1 MVEIPLSSSKCTSPT
16 LALSRRFALVTRSGN
31 RDNARLLDLSTLANL
46 VNAIAVTAGVIFAA
60 AQIREFRRQRRRQ
73 SMYTLVQTFQ
83 GAEFAKA
90 LHRII
95 DLPDNLDREGIR
107 AKVGPEGEDAIYF
120 VTTTWET
127 IGVLVFQKELTLD
140 LVDDFFS
147 GPIIISWRKLS
158 RYLEEIRKERQR
170 DTLFEWYQWL
180 AERMMERES
189 KVPAVPAHI
198 ANAPGSKSYQ
208 HWLHG

>member
-1 MVEIPLSSSKCTSPT
+1 MDI
-16 LALSRRFALVTRSGN
+16 
-31 RDNARLLDLSTLANL
+31 STLANL
-46 VNAIAVTAGVIFAA
+46 VNALAVTAGVIFAA

-83 GAEFAKA
+83 SAEFAKA

-95 DLPDNLDREGIR
+95 ELPDDLDRAAIH
-107 AKVGPEGEDAIYF
+107 AQVGAEGEAVIYF

-147 GPIIISWRKLS
+147 GPIVITWRKLE
-158 RYLEEIRKERQR
+158 RYLEELRRERQR

-180 AERMMERES
+180 AEQLMKREAHA
-189 KVPAVPAHI
+189 PPVPAHI
-198 ANAPGSKSYQ
+198 AHKNWP
-208 HWLHG
+208 

>member
-1 MVEIPLSSSKCTSPT
+1 MIFLRIWIGFC
-16 LALSRRFALVTRSGN
+16 AM
-31 RDNARLLDLSTLANL
+31 DISTLANL

-83 GAEFAKA
+83 SAEFAKA

-95 DLPDNLDREGIR
+95 ELPDNLDRAAMR
-107 AKVGPEGEDAIYF
+107 AKVGAEGEAEIYF

-147 GPIIISWRKLS
+147 GPIVLSWHKLQ
-158 RYLEEIRKERQR
+158 RYLEEERREYRR
-170 DTLFEWYQWL
+170 DTLFEWFQWL
-180 AERMMERES
+180 AERMMDREKS
-189 KVPAVPAHI
+189 GPPVPAHI
-198 ANAPGSKSYQ
+198 AHRGWK
-208 HWLHG
+208 L

>member
-1 MVEIPLSSSKCTSPT
+1 MDI
-16 LALSRRFALVTRSGN
+16 
-31 RDNARLLDLSTLANL
+31 STLANL
-46 VNAIAVTAGVIFAA
+46 INAIAVTAGVIFAA
-60 AQIREFRRQRRRQ
+60 AQIHEFRRQRRRQ

-83 GAEFAKA
+83 SADFAKA

-95 DLPDNLDREGIR
+95 DLPDNLDRAAIR

-127 IGVLVFQKELTLD
+127 IGVLVFRKELTLD

-147 GPIIISWRKLS
+147 GPIVISWHKLA
-158 RYLEEIRKERQR
+158 RYFEEVRREWQR
-170 DTLFEWYQWL
+170 ETLFEWFQWL

-189 KVPAVPAHI
+189 KFPVVPAHI
-198 ANAPGSKSYQ
+198 A
-208 HWLHG
+208 HRDWR